1 MNFVFVFCSI
11 FQQLY
16 RDSDENT
23 RRAMNKSMVQFS
35 SFDLILKFRFFCS
48 LNQVVLV

>member
-1 MNFVFVFCSI
+1 MLMRMLFFLVGFIICFCFRI

-23 RRAMNKSMVQFS
+23 RRAMNKSMV
-35 SFDLILKFRFFCS
+35 
-48 LNQVVLV
+48 N